1 MNIDIIITKN
11 IKKTSLIMG
20 LKNSLEQNQK
30 LQKLAQKK
38 KIPIY
43 KVNQNTLYQVTK
55 LIQFIIKNKFTTK
68 YF

>member
-1 MNIDIIITKN
+1 
-11 IKKTSLIMG
+11 MG